1 MTMANQSIH
10 QSMLLKVPLKYQVGG
25 FPYTAHG
32 AQLTPPL
39 FLIFSCF
46 YAYFMLCYVKFG

>member
-25 FPYTAHG
+25 FPYTALG

-39 FLIFSCF
+39 FFDFFLF
-46 YAYFMLCYVKFG
+46 LCLF

>member
-25 FPYTAHG
+25 FPYTALG
-32 AQLTPPL
+32 AQLTRPL
-39 FLIFSCF
+39 FFLV
-46 YAYFMLCYVKFG
+46 FMLILGYVM